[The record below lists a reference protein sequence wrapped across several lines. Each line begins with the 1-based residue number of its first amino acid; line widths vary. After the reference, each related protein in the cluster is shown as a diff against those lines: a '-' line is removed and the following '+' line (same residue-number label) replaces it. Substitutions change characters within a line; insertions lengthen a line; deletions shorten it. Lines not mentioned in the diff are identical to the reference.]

1 MFSLEK
7 KVAIVTGA
15 AAGIGYAIAKQLRDA
30 GAKVAMIGRRE
41 TIFDKALEIGEGVF
55 AYQLDITEI
64 GKLEPL
70 VNQVKDDLG
79 SVDILVNN
87 AGICILES
95 LDRVTENSWHTTM
108 LVNLTAPFFLAKYC
122 ANIMQA
128 CHFGRIIN
136 ISSQAAVVAI
146 EEHSVYCTS
155 KAGMLAFTRSI
166 AAEMGQF
173 GITCNAISPT
183 VVETQLGKRYWYGER
198 AVQMKRK
205 IPSRRFASTEEI
217 ASAVVYLSSHEAGMI
232 NGENLI
238 IDGGYSII

>member
-1 MFSLEK
+1 MK
-7 KVAIVTGA
+7 T
-15 AAGIGYAIAKQLRDA
+15 R
-30 GAKVAMIGRRE
+30 
-41 TIFDKALEIGEGVF
+41 
-55 AYQLDITEI
+55 
-64 GKLEPL
+64 
-70 VNQVKDDLG
+70 N
-79 SVDILVNN
+79 
-87 AGICILES
+87 
-95 LDRVTENSWHTTM
+95 
-108 LVNLTAPFFLAKYC
+108 
-122 ANIMQA
+122 
-128 CHFGRIIN
+128 FGRIIN

-146 EEHSVYCTS
+146 DEHSAYCTS

-183 VVETQLGKRYWYGER
+183 VVETQLGKRYWYGDR
-198 AVQMKRK
+198 AEQMRGK